1 MTKRRKVDYTKKMTI
16 PETVFAQ
23 EIEGEVVLLDMASE
37 NYFGLDAIGSEIW
50 SLLKEG
56 KTLQEAYDVLLA
68 DYEVTPDE
76 LQHDLEAFVT
86 KLLEAGLVSFA
97 DS

>member
-1 MTKRRKVDYTKKMTI
+1 MDYTKKLTI

-50 SLLKEG
+50 NLLKEG
-56 KTLQEAYDVLLA
+56 KTLQEIYDILLES
-68 DYEVTPDE
+68 YEVTPE
-76 LQHDLEAFVT
+76 KLKEDLEGFVS
-86 KLLEAGLVSFA
+86 KLLESGLVSIA
-97 DS
+97 A